1 MKRSILIIMALALYC
16 QSYAQNLLK
25 FEWKFKTGDAP
36 EWASENFNDSGWSLI
51 QAGVLWENQG
61 YLDYDGFAWYR
72 QKVFVPLSL
81 KSEAKKNGGMTLYLG
96 KIDDADYTYWNGELL
111 GRTGDLPPNYKGA
124 YDTQRSYEIPFD
136 KIKWGAENALAV
148 RVYDAGGGGGIYG
161 EKIGCYV
168 KGIEELVEIKPV
180 FERNDR
186 LYLVPGD
193 IKIPIHI
200 VSHYK
205 QKLSGS
211 LTVKVVSD
219 FGENIV
225 SRSMDFS
232 LQPGKSLQ
240 PVFTLGALDPGFYSI
255 YTYLES
261 STDNKKIRFNIG
273 VRPEEIVSPQDRPAD
288 FENYWQRA
296 RKELAAVDPQFR
308 LLRQDSLCTQ
318 TREVFI
324 VEMRSLGNIL
334 IRGWYIRPVKPGKY
348 PAILHV
354 QGYSTFLVPEWMY
367 PGDDMVAFGL
377 NIRGHGFSQDDIN
390 PGFPGYL
397 LYFLNDKELYIY
409 RGAYMDCIRAVDFLF
424 SREEVDTTRVAVE
437 GGSQGGALSF
447 ATAALDNER
456 IACCAPQVPFL
467 SDFQDYFKV
476 AVWPASEFHEYMK
489 GHPDIPPERVF
500 ETLSYIDIKNLAS
513 WIKAPVFMAVGLMDE
528 TCPPHINFA
537 AYNQLKVPKKY
548 MVYPESGHGLP
559 SEFNAVKY
567 EWIKKQFHMTMTE

>member
-1 MKRSILIIMALALYC
+1 MKKVLLIILTIALFG
-16 QSYAQNLLK
+16 QTYAQNLLR

-36 EWASENFNDSGWSLI
+36 EWAGDKMDDSGWSVI
-51 QAGVLWENQG
+51 QAGDVWEKQG
-61 YLDYDGFAWYR
+61 ILDYDGFAWYR
-72 QKVFVPLSL
+72 QKVFIPLSL
-81 KSEAKKNGGMTLYLG
+81 KKQAKDNGGITLYLG
-96 KIDDADYTYWNGELL
+96 KIDDADCTYWNGEIL
-111 GRTGDLPPNYKGA
+111 GKTGEMPPHYIGA
-124 YDTQRSYEIPFD
+124 YDAQRIYEIPFD
-136 KIKWGAENALAV
+136 KIKWDTENTIAV

-168 KGIEELVEIKPV
+168 KGFEELITIKPV
-180 FERNDR
+180 FDRNDR
-186 LYLVPGD
+186 LFLNQGE
-193 IKIPIHI
+193 IKIPIQI
-200 VSHYK
+200 ISQFK
-205 QKLSGS
+205 NKLSGT
-211 LTVKVVSD
+211 LTLKAISD

-225 SRSMDFS
+225 SRKMDVL
-232 LQPGKSLQ
+232 LQPRKIQQ
-240 PVFTLGALDPGFYSI
+240 PVLNLGNIDPGFYSI
-255 YTYLES
+255 YVYFES
-261 STDNKKIRFNIG
+261 QTDNKKIRFNIG
-273 VRPEEIVSPQDRPAD
+273 VRPEEIVSPRDPPAD

-308 LLRQDSLCTQ
+308 LLRQDSLCSP

-354 QGYSTFLVPEWMY
+354 QGYSSFMIPEWMY

-397 LYFLNDKELYIY
+397 LHFLNDKELYIY

-424 SREEVDTTRVAVE
+424 SREEVDKTRIAVE

-456 IACCAPQVPFL
+456 IAVCVPQVPFL
-467 SDFQDYFKV
+467 SDFKDYFKV
-476 AVWPASEFHEYMK
+476 ATWPASEYIEYMNR
-489 GHPDIPPERVF
+489 HPEVPPDKVF

-513 WIKAPVFMAVGLMDE
+513 WIKAPVLMAVGLMDDV
-528 TCPPHINFA
+528 CPPHINFA
-537 AYNQLKVPKKY
+537 AYNQLKVPKEY
-548 MVYPESGHGLP
+548 IVYPESGHGLP
-559 SEFNAVKY
+559 AEFNAVKY
-567 EWIKKQFHMTMTE
+567 EWIKKQFKMTLTK